1 MALTDNLL
9 YYYKFQGNSNDSV
22 GSNNGSDTSITY
34 STGNGKID
42 QGAGFNGSTSQIA
55 YSTSSS
61 LSTALTFSMWIKPT
75 SVTTRQGVFA
85 KTDGIGNSTTS
96 WIVELTAAGKM
107 SLNLSAGGSSVTVQS
122 TSSIS
127 AGVWTYVCC
136 TWDGST
142 VTWYLNGSSD
152 NTGAAILTI
161 NNITQA
167 TILGQFGSYNLLPY
181 GGAIDEFGVWNRAL
195 SGSEVTQLYN
205 GGAGLTYPFV
215 SNLANL
221 KTVNGIPKANEKT
234 INVLPLAT
242 VKTHN
247 GIS

>member
-9 YYYKFQGNSNDSV
+9 YYYKFQGNSTDSV

-55 YSTSSS
+55 YSTTSS
-61 LSTALTFSMWIKPT
+61 LSTALTFSMWLKPT

-85 KTDGIGNSTTS
+85 KTDGVSNATTS
-96 WIVELTAAGKM
+96 WVQELTAGSKM
-107 SLNLSAGGSSVTVQS
+107 SLNISNGSTSVSGLSTTSLTANAWNFVTV
-122 TSSIS
+122 
-127 AGVWTYVCC
+127 TY
-136 TWDGST
+136 DGANII
-142 VTWYLNGSSD
+142 WYLNGSSD
-152 NTGAAILTI
+152 GTTACTLTI

-181 GGAIDEFGVWNRAL
+181 GGAIDEFGVWNRAI

-221 KTVNGIPKANEKT
+221 KTLDGIAKANIKTIDGIAIANVKTYNGIA
-234 INVLPLAT
+234 
-242 VKTHN
+242 
-247 GIS
+247 